1 MQNQRLRYIEDEN
14 ANWTNVEARWYSNNN
29 VKATPMFIFPVPQGK
44 WSVEV
49 STEGYQPT
57 SSTTDPN
64 NGKCDGLIAYSD
76 DDKTDVWNVG
86 VQKNLTISNN
96 KADNTWK
103 YGHPDLEINSCK
115 FNNRQVLERDAYISF
130 HVETTGPNASF
141 FLVAPPVQKTARYNY
156 AVSYGAWTDRMM
168 EFGSVTVALDEHLEG
183 GNSSRYIRKTPR
195 PGHLRS
201 SRTYGLQLLPHM
213 DDFIHANTVA
223 VVDGYESS
231 SSIDK
236 QVFVVVDNHIV
247 DSDNETDES
256 SGYASSSS
264 EAPKL
269 PAVNQSKLPPKG
281 FLSKL
286 KDSEIQSISDDK
298 PSEITEPMVRQLAD
312 ATRQPFATGMYD
324 DSFERLSI
332 NERKRN
338 FDSLKSDIADIEKTL
353 PKEEYS
359 VPKLPRIK
367 PPTEVDENHQ
377 GEIQQTLAELE
388 RLNVWDR
395 KDEAEEVSSPPPGYP
410 HGPIE
415 ARELMPVEWMRP
427 DYEPP
432 KPKKSLFGRLKSQA
446 KDEASSSSPRND
458 IRRSSLSSFRR

>member
-1 MQNQRLRYIEDEN
+1 
-14 ANWTNVEARWYSNNN
+14 
-29 VKATPMFIFPVPQGK
+29 MFIFPVPQGK
-44 WSVEV
+44 WSVEI

-86 VQKNLTISNN
+86 VQKNITLSNN

-103 YGHPDLEINSCK
+103 YGHPDLEINNCK

-156 AVSYGAWTDRMM
+156 AVSYGAWTDRML

-183 GNSSRYIRKTPR
+183 GNSSRYIRRSPR
-195 PGHLRS
+195 PGHLES
-201 SRTYGLQLLPHM
+201 TRTYDLHLLPRM
-213 DDFIHANTVA
+213 DDLIAANTTA
-223 VVDGYESS
+223 VVDGYGSNI
-231 SSIDK
+231 SIDR
-236 QVFVVVDNHIV
+236 QVLVAVDNHIV
-247 DSDNETDES
+247 DSGDETDDLP
-256 SGYASSSS
+256 GYSSSSS

-269 PAVNQSKLPPKG
+269 PTVNQTKLPPKG
-281 FLSKL
+281 FLSRL
-286 KDSEIQSISDDK
+286 RESEIEEIADK
-298 PSEITEPMVRQLAD
+298 PTEITTPEVRQLAD
-312 ATRQPFATGMYD
+312 ATRQPFAVGMYND
-324 DSFERLSI
+324 AFERLSI
-332 NERKRN
+332 NEKKRN
-338 FDSLKSDIADIEKTL
+338 FDSVKDDIAEIERTL
-353 PKEEYS
+353 PKEEYR

-367 PPTEVDENHQ
+367 PASEVDDDHY
-377 GEIQQTLAELE
+377 GESQQTLAEIE
-388 RLNVWDR
+388 RRNVWAS
-395 KDEAEEVSSPPPGYP
+395 KDEAVAVESPPPGYP

-415 ARELMPVEWMRP
+415 ARELMPVEWSRP

-446 KDEASSSSPRND
+446 KEEANPSSPRND
-458 IRRSSLSSFRR
+458 IRRSSFSSFRR